1 VQVWLATDL
10 RKRGIFFAV
19 VCSGGDRVGG
29 TGCTLPGRPPRTH
42 ARTLDGRIGAYFV
55 GPSTNGSD
63 SKCSL
68 QL

>member
-1 VQVWLATDL
+1 M
-10 RKRGIFFAV
+10 
-19 VCSGGDRVGG
+19 GG

-68 QL
+68 QLQRDRQSEISFAIVAKSTNQDEAVL